1 MARVFLVGFWDTVSN
16 LILRNRVLIITLLI
30 LATAFFVNHWQ
41 YIKFSNTEA
50 NLLPDKH
57 EVNLEYLDFTD
68 KFGEEG
74 NLIVI
79 GVKDSL
85 LFTPT
90 NFNAWNNLSKVLKD
104 TSYVESVIAIGDL
117 QKLKADKKNR
127 RFYVEPFIK
136 DTIKSDLELISIK
149 KDLFEK
155 NPFYEGFLFNTK
167 TGSVR
172 TAIHLKKSIVNEI
185 GRETYIN
192 SILIPKVEEFETKY
206 GLDIKI
212 SGMPYVRTKNA
223 ENIKSEISTFVILAL
238 IITSIIFFLFFR
250 SFRATFISMFVVM
263 IGVVWTVGILGL
275 FINTYPGNFEIS
287 VLTGLIP
294 PLIIVIGIPNCIFL
308 INKYQHEVN
317 IHGNKA
323 KSLRRV
329 ITKIGNATLMTNITT
344 ASGFATFIITDSKL
358 LTEFGIIAS
367 LSIIAIFVLCI
378 LIIPIIYSFLPI
390 PEEKHL
396 EHLNKTWINSL
407 GDWIEKTVRESKISI
422 YIVSIILLV
431 TSIIGIYQI
440 KISGSIIDDM
450 PQKADWFDDIM
461 FYEKEFNGIMPLEV
475 LIDFKRKKRIQ
486 NLKYLRKMDTIENEI
501 KKIPEL
507 SKPVSIVSLSKYISQ
522 AFYNGNRKYYQV
534 PSDQIKT
541 FIATFA
547 QTTVANS
554 DVDLIKNYADST
566 GRYTRITAF
575 MKDMETERMEEIE
588 KQIRDKIEE
597 QMPSKL
603 VDFGS
608 YTKNPSKIWLYIQK
622 LKSIIQVSILQQK
635 PLLYDSS
642 QDDFKKTVNEGDK
655 VYNITDNTS
664 AKVISI
670 KDNSTLVLS
679 KNIMYEGAEYEIKSE
694 AYVITGK
701 AYLFQ
706 KGTKYLVKNLIISLS
721 LAIFLIALLMAYMFR
736 SVKMIFISLVP
747 NILPLVVT
755 AGLMGYLGVP
765 IKPSTILI
773 FSIAFGIAVDDTIHF
788 LAKYRQELI
797 TNNWEVHKS
806 VYNALRE
813 TGVSMFYTSIV
824 LFFGFS
830 VFTVSDFGGTVA
842 LGALVSAT
850 LLFAMLS
857 NLLLLPSMLLSL
869 EGSIA
874 NEKVL
879 KEPLIKIIEDDEA
892 VN

>member
-1 MARVFLVGFWDTVSN
+1 MVGFWDSVSN
-16 LILRNRVLIITLLI
+16 LILRNRILIIALLV
-30 LATAFFVNHWQ
+30 LATSFFISQWQ

-50 NLLPDKH
+50 NLLPDNH

-85 LFTPT
+85 LFTT
-90 NFNAWNNLSKVLKD
+90 ENFNAWNNLSKVLKD
-104 TSYVESVIAIGDL
+104 TNYVESVIAIGDL
-117 QKLKADKKNR
+117 QKLKKDKKKQQ
-127 RFYVEPFIK
+127 FYLEPFIK
-136 DTIKSDLELISIK
+136 DTVKSDLELISIK
-149 KDLFEK
+149 KELFEK
-155 NPFYEGFLFNTK
+155 YPFYDEFLFNTK
-167 TGSVR
+167 TKSVR
-172 TAIHLKKSIVNEI
+172 SAIHLKKSIVNEP
-185 GRETYIN
+185 GREIYIN
-192 SILIPKVEEFETKY
+192 SVLIPKVEAFETKY
-206 GLDIKI
+206 NLDIKI

-250 SFRATFISMFVVM
+250 SYRATLISLCVVM

-275 FINTYPGNFEIS
+275 FIINTPPGDFEIS

-317 IHGNKA
+317 KHGNKA
-323 KSLRRV
+323 KSLQKV
-329 ITKIGNATLMTNITT
+329 ITKIGNATLMTNVTT
-344 ASGFATFIITDSKL
+344 ASGFATFIITNSKL
-358 LTEFGIIAS
+358 LKEFGIVAS
-367 LSIIAIFVLCI
+367 LSILAIFILCI

-396 EHLNKTWINSL
+396 EHLNRTWINSL
-407 GDWIEKTVRESKISI
+407 GDWIEKTVKKSKINI
-422 YIVSIILLV
+422 YIISILLLV

-440 KISGSIIDDM
+440 RISGSIIDDM

-461 FYEKEFNGIMPLEV
+461 FYEKEFNGIMPLEI
-475 LIDFKRKKRIQ
+475 LINTKRKKGVTK
-486 NLKYLRKMDTIENEI
+486 LSTI
-501 KKIPEL
+501 KKMSKIEDVILEIPEL
-507 SKPVSIVSLSKYISQ
+507 SKPISMVSLVKYSKQ
-522 AFYNGNRKYYQV
+522 AYYNGNPKYYQV
-534 PSDQIKT
+534 PTSQENSFILSYAKNSTSD
-541 FIATFA
+541 
-547 QTTVANS
+547 S
-554 DVDLIKNYADST
+554 DVDLIKNYIDST
-566 GRYTRITAF
+566 GQYTRITAF
-575 MKDMETERMEEIE
+575 MKDMEIEKMEEIE
-588 KQIRDKIEE
+588 K
-597 QMPSKL
+597 KL
-603 VDFGS
+603 N
-608 YTKNPSKIWLYIQK
+608 YEISKIMPADNFE
-622 LKSIIQVSILQQK
+622 VS
-635 PLLYDSS
+635 
-642 QDDFKKTVNEGDK
+642 
-655 VYNITDNTS
+655 
-664 AKVISI
+664 
-670 KDNSTLVLS
+670 
-679 KNIMYEGAEYEIKSE
+679 
-694 AYVITGK
+694 ITGK

-706 KGTKYLVKNLIISLS
+706 KGTKYLVKNLILSLS

-736 SVKMIFISLVP
+736 SLKMIFISLIP
-747 NILPLVVT
+747 NLLPLIVT
-755 AGLMGYLGVP
+755 AGLMGYLGVA

-797 TNNWEVHKS
+797 TNNWEVKKS

-830 VFTVSDFGGTVA
+830 VFTVSNFGGTVA

-879 KEPLIKIIEDDEA
+879 KEPLIKIIEDED
-892 VN
+892 VLN